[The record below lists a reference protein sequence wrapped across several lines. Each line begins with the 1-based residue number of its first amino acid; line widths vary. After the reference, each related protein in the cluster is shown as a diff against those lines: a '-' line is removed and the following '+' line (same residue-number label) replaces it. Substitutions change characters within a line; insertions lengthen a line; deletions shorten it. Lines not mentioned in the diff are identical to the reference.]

1 MVCRLP
7 GGKRVRG
14 RYRLPGGKR
23 VRGEV
28 QATWR

>member
-28 QATWR
+28 QAKWR